1 MIGCRGGTLGHYFI
15 YNGRGAVSANS
26 LIVMNTLESNI
37 RPKKKSDECTKEE
50 LKRARVRT
58 QVIKLFFQQC
68 ARDGYSDQFQCRLAL
83 LTGQPS
89 LVSNIRANP
98 EPCNLQEFEID
109 QRIER
114 SDGQSWKRRQ
124 GEPTDKKKKHR
135 HRMGKKAPS
144 YFAMRASL
152 GSSFPSFF
160 LFSLEMNRRTPALP
174 STPLPCSKTMSCQCQ
189 WLLLLLLLPLS
200 C

>member
-1 MIGCRGGTLGHYFI
+1 MQQTAR
-15 YNGRGAVSANS
+15 
-26 LIVMNTLESNI
+26 I
-37 RPKKKSDECTKEE
+37 RACIFKKERKKERKQE
-50 LKRARVRT
+50 LKRAGIHM
-58 QVIKLFFQQC
+58 QVLKQFFQQC
-68 ARDGYSDQFQCRLAL
+68 ARDGYSDQFQCRHAL
-83 LTGQPS
+83 PTDQPS
-89 LVSNIRANP
+89 LVSDIRANP
-98 EPCNLQEFEID
+98 EPCNLQYLEID
-109 QRIER
+109 QGIER
-114 SDGQSWKRRQ
+114 SDGQSWKDCVDV
-124 GEPTDKKKKHR
+124 PTHTPKKKKHR

-174 STPLPCSKTMSCQCQ
+174 STPLPYSKTMSCQCQ